1 MSEPAPRVGG
11 VVGPVAGAMRSPP
24 WENTAARTE
33 RSHGMGGPSPQ
44 QLSEYRRCA
53 ILHVDMDMF
62 YVGVE
67 LLDAPQHRGRP
78 VIVAGSGPRSVVL
91 SASYEARRFGVHSAM
106 PVSQA
111 RARCPS
117 AVLLEPHREAYAH
130 YSRIVMDIFRSVTDR
145 VEQLSVDEAFVDVS
159 GAIRRCGPPV
169 EIARGLRRT
178 IQQRTGLTASVGVAE
193 NKTVAKIASA
203 HCKPDG
209 LLVVAPEHTRAFLAR
224 LPVDRLWGVGRRTS
238 ETLRAAGLATVGDIA
253 GTPLPRLHALVG
265 VASGSHLQQ
274 LALGHDPR
282 PVTPTREEK
291 SLGAER
297 TFQTD
302 LSETAELKRVLL
314 GLCHDTAA
322 RLRRHG
328 LRAGRVG
335 LKLRYADFT
344 TISRSRTLGH
354 PVTSAHDLYTEA
366 AGLLDALGRR
376 PQAVRL
382 VGIRAEKLVGADHA
396 LQLSLDGRDAEW
408 GAAEEAMDRVH
419 HRFGPGTV
427 RPAKLVDPTVP
438 NRPARDILDGT

>member
-1 MSEPAPRVGG
+1 
-11 VVGPVAGAMRSPP
+11 
-24 WENTAARTE
+24 
-33 RSHGMGGPSPQ
+33 MGGPSPQ

-78 VIVAGSGPRSVVL
+78 VIVSGSGPRSVVL

-314 GLCHDTAA
+314 GLCYDTAA

>member
-1 MSEPAPRVGG
+1 
-11 VVGPVAGAMRSPP
+11 
-24 WENTAARTE
+24 
-33 RSHGMGGPSPQ
+33 MGGPSPQ

-78 VIVAGSGPRSVVL
+78 VIVSGSGPRSVVL

-427 RPAKLVDPTVP
+427 RPAKLVNPTVP

>member
-1 MSEPAPRVGG
+1 
-11 VVGPVAGAMRSPP
+11 
-24 WENTAARTE
+24 
-33 RSHGMGGPSPQ
+33 MGGPSPQ

-354 PVTSAHDLYTEA
+354 PMTSAHDLYTEA

>member
-1 MSEPAPRVGG
+1 
-11 VVGPVAGAMRSPP
+11 
-24 WENTAARTE
+24 
-33 RSHGMGGPSPQ
+33 MGGPSPQ
-44 QLSEYRRCA
+44 QLEEYRRCA

-67 LLDAPQHRGRP
+67 LLSAPQHRGRP

-91 SASYEARRFGVHSAM
+91 SASYEAREYGVHSAM

-130 YSRIVMDIFRSVTDR
+130 YSAIVMEIFRSVTDR

-169 EIARGLRRT
+169 EIARRLRRT
-178 IQQRTGLTASVGVAE
+178 IHDRTGLTASVGIAE

-209 LLVVAPEHTRAFLAR
+209 LLVVAPEHTRAFLAH
-224 LPVDRLWGVGRRTS
+224 LPVERLWGVGRRTS
-238 ETLRAAGLATVGDIA
+238 ETLHAAGLATVGDIA

-265 VASGSHLQQ
+265 VAAGSHLQQ

-282 PVTPTREEK
+282 PVTPVREEK

-302 LSETAELKRVLL
+302 VADTAQLKRVLL
-314 GLCHDTAA
+314 GLSHDTAA

-328 LRAGRVG
+328 LLTGRVG

-344 TISRSRTLGH
+344 TITRSRTLGH
-354 PVTSAHDLYTEA
+354 PVASAHDLYTEA

-382 VGIRAEKLVGADHA
+382 IGVRSEKLVGSGHA
-396 LQLSLDGRDAEW
+396 LQLSLDGREGEW

-419 HRFGPGTV
+419 HRFGPGVV
-427 RPAKLVDPTVP
+427 RPAKLMDPTVP
-438 NRPARDILDGT
+438 NAVPRDILDGT

>member
-1 MSEPAPRVGG
+1 
-11 VVGPVAGAMRSPP
+11 
-24 WENTAARTE
+24 
-33 RSHGMGGPSPQ
+33 MGGPSPQ

-314 GLCHDTAA
+314 GLCHETAA

>member
-1 MSEPAPRVGG
+1 
-11 VVGPVAGAMRSPP
+11 
-24 WENTAARTE
+24 
-33 RSHGMGGPSPQ
+33 MGGPSPQ

-335 LKLRYADFT
+335 MKLRYADFT

-427 RPAKLVDPTVP
+427 RPAKLVNPTVP

>member
-1 MSEPAPRVGG
+1 
-11 VVGPVAGAMRSPP
+11 
-24 WENTAARTE
+24 
-33 RSHGMGGPSPQ
+33 MGGPSPQ
-44 QLSEYRRCA
+44 QLERLRRCA
-53 ILHVDMDMF
+53 VLHVDMDMF

-145 VEQLSVDEAFVDVS
+145 VEQLSVDEAFLDVS

-178 IQQRTGLTASVGVAE
+178 IHERTGLTASVGVAE

-209 LLVVAPEHTRAFLAR
+209 LLVVAPEHTVAFLAQ
-224 LPVDRLWGVGRRTS
+224 LPVDRLWGVGTRTS
-238 ETLRAAGLATVGDIA
+238 QVLQGAGLATVGDLA
-253 GTPLPRLHALVG
+253 RTPLPRLHALVG
-265 VASGSHLQQ
+265 TAAGTHLKQ
-274 LALGHDPR
+274 LATGHDPR
-282 PVTPTREEK
+282 PVTPVREEK

-297 TFQTD
+297 TFQVD
-302 LSETAELKRVLL
+302 VAETAQLKRVLL
-314 GLCHDTAA
+314 GLAHDTAV
-322 RLRRHG
+322 RLRGHG

-335 LKLRYADFT
+335 LKLRYADFS

-354 PVTSAHDLYTEA
+354 PVSSAHDLYTEA
-366 AGLLDALGRR
+366 AALLDGLGTR

-382 VGIRAEKLVGADHA
+382 VGIRAEKLVGSDHA
-396 LQLSLDGRDAEW
+396 LQLSLDGREAEW

-419 HRFGPGTV
+419 HKFGPGV
-427 RPAKLVDPTVP
+427 LRPAKLMDPAVP

>member
-1 MSEPAPRVGG
+1 
-11 VVGPVAGAMRSPP
+11 
-24 WENTAARTE
+24 
-33 RSHGMGGPSPQ
+33 MGGPSPR
-44 QLSEYRRCA
+44 QLAEYRGCA

-67 LLDAPQHRGRP
+67 LLNAPQHRGRP

-117 AVLLEPHREAYAH
+117 AVLLEPHREAYSH

-145 VEQLSVDEAFVDVS
+145 VEQLSVDEAFLDVS

-178 IQQRTGLTASVGVAE
+178 IQERTGLTASVGIAE

-238 ETLRAAGLATVGDIA
+238 ELLRSAGLTTVGDIA
-253 GTPLPRLHALVG
+253 QTPLPRLHALVG
-265 VASGSHLQQ
+265 TASGTHLKQ

-282 PVTPTREEK
+282 PVTPVREEK

-302 LSETAELKRVLL
+302 VADTAHLKRVLL
-314 GLCHDTAA
+314 GLCHDSAA

-344 TISRSRTLGH
+344 TITRSRTLGH
-354 PVTSAHDLYTEA
+354 PVTSAHDLYSEA
-366 AGLLDALGRR
+366 AGLLDALGPR
-376 PQAVRL
+376 PQPVRL
-382 VGIRAEKLVGADHA
+382 VGVRAEKLLGAEHA
-396 LQLSLDGRDAEW
+396 LQLSLDGREAEW

-419 HRFGPGTV
+419 HRFGPGIV
-427 RPAKLVDPTVP
+427 RPAKLLDPTVP

>member
-1 MSEPAPRVGG
+1 
-11 VVGPVAGAMRSPP
+11 
-24 WENTAARTE
+24 
-33 RSHGMGGPSPQ
+33 MGGPSPQ

-297 TFQTD
+297 TFQRD

>member
-1 MSEPAPRVGG
+1 
-11 VVGPVAGAMRSPP
+11 
-24 WENTAARTE
+24 
-33 RSHGMGGPSPQ
+33 MGGPSPQ

>member
-1 MSEPAPRVGG
+1 
-11 VVGPVAGAMRSPP
+11 
-24 WENTAARTE
+24 
-33 RSHGMGGPSPQ
+33 MGGPSPQ
-44 QLSEYRRCA
+44 QLEEYRRCA

-67 LLDAPQHRGRP
+67 LLSAPQHRGRP

-91 SASYEARRFGVHSAM
+91 SASYEAREYGVHSAM

-130 YSRIVMDIFRSVTDR
+130 YSAIVMDIFRSVTDR

-169 EIARGLRRT
+169 EIARRLRRT
-178 IQQRTGLTASVGVAE
+178 IHERTGLTASVGIGRQDGGQDRLGALQ
-193 NKTVAKIASA
+193 AGRAARGGPGA
-203 HCKPDG
+203 H
-209 LLVVAPEHTRAFLAR
+209 RAFLAH
-224 LPVDRLWGVGRRTS
+224 LPVERLWGVGRRTS
-238 ETLRAAGLATVGDIA
+238 ETLHAAGLATVGDIA
-253 GTPLPRLHALVG
+253 DTPLPRLHALVG
-265 VASGSHLQQ
+265 VAAGSHLQQ

-282 PVTPTREEK
+282 PVTPAREEK

-302 LSETAELKRVLL
+302 VADTAQLKRVLL
-314 GLCHDTAA
+314 GLSHDTAA

-328 LRAGRVG
+328 LLTGRVG

-344 TISRSRTLGH
+344 TITRSRTLGH
-354 PVTSAHDLYTEA
+354 PVASAHDLYTEA
-366 AGLLDALGRR
+366 AGLLEALGPR

-382 VGIRAEKLVGADHA
+382 IGVRSEKLVGSGHA
-396 LQLSLDGRDAEW
+396 LQLSLDGREGEW

-419 HRFGPGTV
+419 HRFGPGVV
-427 RPAKLVDPTVP
+427 RPAKLMDPTVP
-438 NRPARDILDGT
+438 NAPPRDILDGT

>member
-11 VVGPVAGAMRSPP
+11 VVGPVAGSSRSPP
-24 WENTAARTE
+24 RENTAARTE

-427 RPAKLVDPTVP
+427 RPAKLVNPTVP

>member
-1 MSEPAPRVGG
+1 
-11 VVGPVAGAMRSPP
+11 
-24 WENTAARTE
+24 
-33 RSHGMGGPSPQ
+33 MGGPSPQ

-78 VIVAGSGPRSVVL
+78 VIVSGSGPRSVVL

>member
-11 VVGPVAGAMRSPP
+11 VVGPVAGAARSPP
-24 WENTAARTE
+24 RENTAARTE

>member
-1 MSEPAPRVGG
+1 
-11 VVGPVAGAMRSPP
+11 
-24 WENTAARTE
+24 
-33 RSHGMGGPSPQ
+33 MGGPSPQ

-427 RPAKLVDPTVP
+427 RPAKLVNPTVP

>member
-1 MSEPAPRVGG
+1 
-11 VVGPVAGAMRSPP
+11 
-24 WENTAARTE
+24 
-33 RSHGMGGPSPQ
+33 MGGPSPQ

-322 RLRRHG
+322 RLRLHG

-427 RPAKLVDPTVP
+427 RPAKLVNPTVP
-438 NRPARDILDGT
+438 NRPARDILDST